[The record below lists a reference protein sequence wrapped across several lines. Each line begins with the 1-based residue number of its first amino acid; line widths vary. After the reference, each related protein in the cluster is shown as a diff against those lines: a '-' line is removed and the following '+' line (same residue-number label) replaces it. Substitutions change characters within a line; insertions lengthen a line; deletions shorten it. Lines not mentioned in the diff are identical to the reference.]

1 MTKKEERRAFYQ
13 GQSERLTADIR
24 RLRERNLAFIA
35 SELATFVLAI
45 AAVAAYAS
53 TDTGYTYLYIAG
65 LMLVAYVMIRRQDVA
80 NGLRIE
86 TLENTRSVY
95 QKELAYLNGDFCG
108 FGDGAQYVDPNHPY
122 TFDMDIF
129 GRDSLFNRINRT
141 ITTGGSDRLAQ
152 ELQNLSCPDIA
163 ARQEAIRELS
173 EREPLRTQ
181 FLAYGQKASINTIEI
196 LSALQGIKSET
207 ISTRPSALYATLA
220 TIASVGVCLIIG
232 LAIAGIAPASIALL
246 WVFLQF
252 GIVFATNN
260 AAFRQATKAVNRMHK
275 ELRTYISLITTIVDS
290 GLRAKES
297 HTIIKALAEDSDA
310 LKSFKELERILDGL
324 DRQGNPLYRFLSDAF
339 FCYDYWLTRR
349 FHRWQTNSLL
359 RVEDW
364 IEAVSHFDAL
374 VSMATFRYNEPM
386 AIDAEVV
393 ESNRVVYEAEAITHP
408 FLGEKAVCND
418 FTLTDNHYY
427 IITGANMAGK
437 STFLRT
443 IGINYILARCGM
455 PVFAHRLSVSM
466 FSLFTSMRTT
476 DDLTQGIS
484 YFNAEL
490 LRLQQ
495 LMAYCRQHQPTLIIL
510 DEILKGTNSLDKLNG
525 SRLFLE
531 HIQRLPV
538 TGIVATHDLELS
550 KMADE
555 YPERFHNYCFE
566 IELSDHVT
574 YTYKITEGIA
584 RNQNATF
591 LLKNLVLKEDSK
603 RKP

>member
-1 MTKKEERRAFYQ
+1 MKEERLKAFYQ
-13 GQSERLTADIR
+13 EQSDRLTADIR
-24 RLRERNLAFIA
+24 KLRKRNTAFA
-35 SELATFVLAI
+35 VSELSTFGLAI
-45 AAVAAYAS
+45 ASVAAYVS

-95 QKELAYLNGDFCG
+95 QKELAYLNGDFSG
-108 FGDGAQYVDPNHPY
+108 FGDGAQYVNPNHPY
-122 TFDMDIF
+122 TFDMDVF

-141 ITTGGSDRLAQ
+141 ITTGGSDRLAH
-152 ELQNLSCPDIA
+152 ELQDLSCSDIA

-181 FLAYGQKASINTIEI
+181 FLAFGQRKSIDTAEI
-196 LSALQGIKSET
+196 VSALQGIKGESPEVHD
-207 ISTRPSALYATLA
+207 RPSLAILA
-220 TIASVGVCLIIG
+220 TIAIVAVCLIIG
-232 LAIAGIAPASIALL
+232 LAIAGIVPASLALL
-246 WVFLQF
+246 WVMLQF

-290 GLRAKES
+290 GLQAKES
-297 HTIIKALAEDSDA
+297 QTIIKALAEDSDA
-310 LKSFKELERILDGL
+310 LKAFKELERILDGL

-555 YPERFHNYCFE
+555 YPGRFHNHCFE